1 MQDFLTE
8 KQLAEKAKLSVQT
21 LRNYR
26 AEKKVFPYVK
36 VGRSVRYPAEAVE
49 RVLKEKTIEAED

>member
-8 KQLAEKAKLSVQT
+8 KQLAEKSKLSVQT

-26 AEKKVFPYVK
+26 AEKKVFPYLK
-36 VGRSVRYPAEAVE
+36 IGRSVRYPAEE
-49 RVLKEKTIEAED
+49 CEKILKGKVIEATS